1 MKPIPP
7 SLLKD
12 TATVKVCTG
21 VDGYQNQTY
30 TEYTAER
37 VHIQPTNEIRKT
49 QDNTE
54 CTLRSILFVDAQLS
68 RPSLDWAALL
78 RGAHEVQGDMRV
90 VCDGDEYTVVGCDKL
105 KYKNNEL
112 HHWEIALI

>member
-30 TEYTAER
+30 TEYTVER

-49 QDNTE
+49 QDNTD
-54 CTLRSILFVDAQLS
+54 CTLRSILFVDAQMS

-78 RGAHEVQGDMRV
+78 RGAHNAQGDMRV